1 MKKSIS
7 SKIKNIL
14 GIALFSLGLVSCQF
28 FENDVADYMET
39 YTETA
44 AIDQHSIS
52 ETTHIDAFGHTCIGS
67 KKEVEINLYMRN
79 PKKFTLQP
87 TIEFTA
93 LSTSIDRSG
102 VTITQTGTDSLKL
115 VLPQEFLLAC
125 DEGNDISSAIN
136 LYEPMSG
143 RIFAGYTISLRC
155 NSIPPKITVPTI
167 LNNNGQSFVLAFDMP
182 YTEELALRNKDIT
195 AISIND
201 VDYPLTI
208 ASDGTYTFESSS
220 FSATPGPNL
229 ISINAKDFT
238 HTTHSI
244 YFQTNDAFVEGE
256 KTYKLGLKDSAGLIQ
271 YAYASTSIDRLT
283 SPLIKDI
290 DNVAYASGS
299 NEMVSGSTVE
309 PFKITLIPPVTD
321 HKGNPVDGTTMYY
334 TLYRGTSTVAAVI
347 QEGFSNSN
355 VELEMVPGTYYVETY
370 ATKTNYEQSP
380 VASATFRIVDN
391 AIFVSQTGNDLTA
404 DGSRDLPF
412 ETLNAAIA
420 DVDVRNMPNA
430 HLTIYID
437 GTVDGNATINCT
449 QSRSITLSQ
458 KTGGL
463 PAVLNGSGTG
473 STLIINTTVPV
484 ILKNIKVTGGNNMHG
499 GGIYINSGSSLTLS
513 NGAVV
518 TGNTAVFG
526 AGIYVDGD
534 LSVTGAST
542 VTGNTDSSSIPSN
555 VYLPSG
561 KTIKVTGPL
570 TSGGNNSQIGVTTED
585 VPSILTAIPFTTDY
599 GYNAGGFNAG
609 VHPGTYFIADQF
621 AINKDTGTGEATV
634 FLNSGTFGELLST
647 LNMTFAIS
655 GPLFT
660 TAQTPRFTAGTES
673 VITITP
679 TVTAGGTPVN
689 YADIASNV
697 TWSVKLT
704 NGDVDVPGVTTST
717 TNSLTIPAS
726 VTAPD
731 EYKILIQAICYG
743 VFTFDDEITITG
755 E

>member
-1 MKKSIS
+1 MKKTII
-7 SKIKNIL
+7 SKITKIL
-14 GIALFSLGLVSCQF
+14 GITLFSIGLASCQF
-28 FENDVADYMET
+28 FENDVADFMET

-52 ETTHIDAFGHTCIGS
+52 ETTHMDALGHTCIGS
-67 KKEVEINLYMRN
+67 KKDVEIDLYMRN
-79 PKKFTLQP
+79 PKKFNMNP
-87 TIEFTA
+87 TVEFTN
-93 LSTSIDRSG
+93 LPLSIDRSM

-115 VLPQEFLLAC
+115 VLPQEFLLAS
-125 DEGNDISSAIN
+125 DEGKDISSSIT

-143 RIFAGYTISLRC
+143 RIFSGYTISLNC
-155 NSIPPKITVPTI
+155 NSIPPKVTVPTV
-167 LNNNGQSFVLAFDMP
+167 LNDNGQSFVVAFDMP

-201 VDYPLTI
+201 VDYAVTI
-208 ASDGTYTFESSS
+208 ASDGTYTFESSN
-220 FSATPGPNL
+220 FSATPSANL
-229 ISINAKDFT
+229 ISINSKDFT

-244 YFQTNDAFVEGE
+244 YFQTNEPFVQGE
-256 KTYKLGLKDSAGLIQ
+256 KTYKLGLKDSAGLVQ
-271 YAYASTSIDRLT
+271 YAYASTSIDRL
-283 SPLIKDI
+283 SRPLIKDV
-290 DNVAYASGS
+290 DNVSYAPGS
-299 NEMVSGSTVE
+299 NEMVSGSATE
-309 PFKITLIPPVTD
+309 PFKITLIPPTTD

-347 QEGFSNSN
+347 QEGFSSSN
-355 VELEMVPGTYYVETY
+355 VELEMVPGTYYVEAY

-380 VASATFRIVDN
+380 VSSATFRIVDN
-391 AIFVSQTGNDLTA
+391 AIFVSQGADDAIA
-404 DGSRDLPF
+404 DGSRELPF
-412 ETLNAAIA
+412 GTLNAAIA

-437 GTVDGNATINCT
+437 GTVNGDATINCT
-449 QSRSITLSQ
+449 QSRSITLTQ
-458 KTGGL
+458 KTGGS
-463 PAVLNGSGTG
+463 PAVLQGSGTNT
-473 STLIINTTVPV
+473 TLKINTTVPV
-484 ILKNIKVTGGNNMHG
+484 TLKNIKVTGGNNTEG
-499 GGIYINSGSSLTLS
+499 GGIYIYSGSSLTLS

-526 AGIYVDGD
+526 AGIYVDGN

-561 KTIKVTGPL
+561 KTIKVTGAL
-570 TSGGNNSQIGVTTED
+570 TNGSSNSQIGVTTED
-585 VPSILTAIPFTTDY
+585 VPTILTAVSFTTDY
-599 GYNAGGFNAG
+599 GYTAGGYNAGI
-609 VHPGTYFIADQF
+609 HPGTYFIGDQY
-621 AINKDTGTGEATV
+621 AINKDSTSGEATV

-697 TWSVKLT
+697 TWNVKLT
-704 NGDVDVPGVTTST
+704 NGDADVSGVTST

-726 VTAPD
+726 VNAPD
-731 EYKILIQAICYG
+731 TYKILIQTVCYG
-743 VFTFDDEITITG
+743 VYNFDAEFTITG

>member
-7 SKIKNIL
+7 SKIKNLL

-28 FENDVADYMET
+28 FENDVADFMET

-52 ETTHIDAFGHTCIGS
+52 ETTHIDALGHTCIGS
-67 KKEVEINLYMRN
+67 KKDVEINLYMRN

-102 VTITQTGTDSLKL
+102 VTITQTGTDALKL
-115 VLPQEFLLAC
+115 VLPQDFLLAC

-229 ISINAKDFT
+229 ISINSKDFT

-299 NEMVSGSTVE
+299 NEMVSGSSVE

-321 HKGNPVDGTTMYY
+321 HKGNPV
-334 TLYRGTSTVAAVI
+334 
-347 QEGFSNSN
+347 
-355 VELEMVPGTYYVETY
+355 
-370 ATKTNYEQSP
+370 
-380 VASATFRIVDN
+380 
-391 AIFVSQTGNDLTA
+391 
-404 DGSRDLPF
+404 
-412 ETLNAAIA
+412 
-420 DVDVRNMPNA
+420 
-430 HLTIYID
+430 
-437 GTVDGNATINCT
+437 
-449 QSRSITLSQ
+449 
-458 KTGGL
+458 
-463 PAVLNGSGTG
+463 
-473 STLIINTTVPV
+473 
-484 ILKNIKVTGGNNMHG
+484 
-499 GGIYINSGSSLTLS
+499 
-513 NGAVV
+513 
-518 TGNTAVFG
+518 
-526 AGIYVDGD
+526 
-534 LSVTGAST
+534 
-542 VTGNTDSSSIPSN
+542 
-555 VYLPSG
+555 
-561 KTIKVTGPL
+561 
-570 TSGGNNSQIGVTTED
+570 
-585 VPSILTAIPFTTDY
+585 
-599 GYNAGGFNAG
+599 
-609 VHPGTYFIADQF
+609 
-621 AINKDTGTGEATV
+621 
-634 FLNSGTFGELLST
+634 
-647 LNMTFAIS
+647 
-655 GPLFT
+655 
-660 TAQTPRFTAGTES
+660 
-673 VITITP
+673 
-679 TVTAGGTPVN
+679 
-689 YADIASNV
+689 
-697 TWSVKLT
+697 
-704 NGDVDVPGVTTST
+704 
-717 TNSLTIPAS
+717 
-726 VTAPD
+726 
-731 EYKILIQAICYG
+731 
-743 VFTFDDEITITG
+743 
-755 E
+755 

>member
-1 MKKSIS
+1 MKKTII
-7 SKIKNIL
+7 SKITKIL
-14 GIALFSLGLVSCQF
+14 GITLFSIGLASCQF
-28 FENDVADYMET
+28 FENDVADFMET

-52 ETTHIDAFGHTCIGS
+52 ETTHMDALGHTCIGS
-67 KKEVEINLYMRN
+67 KKDVEIDLYMRN
-79 PKKFTLQP
+79 PKRFSMNP
-87 TIEFTA
+87 TVEFIG
-93 LSTSIDRSG
+93 LPPSIDRSM

-115 VLPQEFLLAC
+115 VLPQEFLLAS
-125 DEGNDISSAIN
+125 DEGKDISSSIT

-143 RIFAGYTISLRC
+143 RIFSGYTISLNC
-155 NSIPPKITVPTI
+155 NSIPPKVTVPTV
-167 LNNNGQSFVLAFDMP
+167 LNDNGQSFVVAFDMP

-201 VDYPLTI
+201 VDYAVTI

-220 FSATPGPNL
+220 FSATPSANL
-229 ISINAKDFT
+229 ISINSKDFT

-244 YFQTNDAFVEGE
+244 YFQTNEPFVQGE
-256 KTYKLGLKDSAGLIQ
+256 KTYKLGLKDSAGLVQ
-271 YAYASTSIDRLT
+271 YAYASTSIDRL
-283 SPLIKDI
+283 SRPLIKDV
-290 DNVAYASGS
+290 DNVSYAPGS
-299 NEMVSGSTVE
+299 NEMVSGSTAD

-380 VASATFRIVDN
+380 VVSATFRIVDN

-430 HLTIYID
+430 HLTIYVD
-437 GTVDGNATINCT
+437 GTVNGDATINCT
-449 QSRSITLSQ
+449 QSRSITLTQ
-458 KTGGL
+458 KTGGS
-463 PAVLNGSGTG
+463 PAVLQGSGTNT
-473 STLIINTTVPV
+473 TLKINTTVPV
-484 ILKNIKVTGGNNMHG
+484 ILKNIKVTGGNNTDG
-499 GGIYINSGSSLTLS
+499 GGIYIYSGSSLTLS

-561 KTIKVTGPL
+561 KTIKVTGAL
-570 TSGGNNSQIGVTTED
+570 TNGSSNSQIGVTTED

-609 VHPGTYFIADQF
+609 VHPGTYFIGDQY
-621 AINKDTGTGEATV
+621 AINKDSTSGEATV

-660 TAQTPRFTAGTES
+660 SSQPARFTAGTES

-697 TWSVKLT
+697 TWNVKLT
-704 NGDVDVPGVTTST
+704 NGDTDVDGVTST

-726 VTAPD
+726 VNAPD
-731 EYKILIQAICYG
+731 TYKILIQTVCYG
-743 VFTFDDEITITG
+743 VYNFDAEFTITG